1 MRTFHEL
8 RKYLNELPL
17 ISEELHQSIHDVLDS
32 EHIRP
37 EHKLNHVSAAI
48 RTAIKRGEDHGLE
61 DAKPKKGS
69 SRAVFFPKD
78 PHKLKIDGVDTH
90 MPTAL
95 KVAFPG
101 QLDKYKTHDESL
113 LGEEQNRVEGDHWT
127 NQEYGVL
134 RKGDRHGEYH
144 TNEHGFLA
152 PMLHAHDEG
161 HHIHFGK
168 IEPIKAGDFQKHTVA
183 PGFPKG
189 ISHQEMF
196 DYLNHHHEEAHGK
209 SYTGKTSP
217 ERIEQLD
224 EHPMLSNMHSWMG
237 NTGAHPAD
245 LNKRNM
251 GLWTHPVTGQ
261 KHVVVSDYGYTG
273 DVAKQYMQRRMR
285 QSKAMRGW

>member
-1 MRTFHEL
+1 MKTFHEL
-8 RKYLNELPL
+8 RKYLNDLPMV
-17 ISEELHQSIHDVLDS
+17 SEELHQSIHDVLDS
-32 EHIRP
+32 EHIKP
-37 EHKLNHVSAAI
+37 EQKLTHISHAI
-48 RTAIKRGEDHGLE
+48 RGALKRGEDHGLE

-69 SRAVFFPKD
+69 SRAVFFPKE
-78 PHKLKIDGVDTH
+78 PTKLKIDGTDTH

-101 QLDKYKTHDESL
+101 QLDKYKKHDEPL

-127 NQEYGVL
+127 NQTYGVL
-134 RKGDRHGEYH
+134 RQGERHGEYH

-168 IEPIKAGDFQKHTVA
+168 IEPIKAGDFKKHTVA

-189 ISHQEMF
+189 ISHDEMF

-209 SYTGKTSP
+209 KHYGKTSP
-217 ERIEQLD
+217 ERIEQL
-224 EHPMLSNMHSWMG
+224 EQHPMLENMHSWMG

-251 GLWTHPVTGQ
+251 GLWTHPVTGK
-261 KHVVVSDYGYTG
+261 KHVVVSDYGFTG
-273 DVAKQYMQRRMR
+273 DVARQYMERRQRMT
-285 QSKAMRGW
+285 KAMRGY